1 MTLELYLKIYTWI
14 LLGGLYTIFVMAC
27 LVLGGY
33 YALKWV
39 QVGMRLINRYFERR
53 MRSGQIAKKFK
64 KAKAAVRKAI
74 TFEVKKPELKRA
86 VEK

>member
-14 LLGGLYTIFVMAC
+14 LLGGLYTIFVIAC

-39 QVGMRLINRYFERR
+39 QVGMRLINR
-53 MRSGQIAKKFK
+53 
-64 KAKAAVRKAI
+64 
-74 TFEVKKPELKRA
+74 
-86 VEK
+86 